1 MSENLTL
8 ESETTAERKEITPLV
23 SSDLLAV
30 AYGGGTNS
38 TAMLCGFVDRGIKP
52 DLILFADTGA
62 ERPETYEYVKTMQ
75 AKVKEWWG
83 MEIEI
88 VRALYKGQFE
98 GLEGECLR
106 GNKLPSIAYGGLN
119 ARACSVKYKT
129 APQSKR
135 IKAELKKI
143 GGKMV
148 TRAIGFDAG
157 EAHRVKKSTDEWA
170 TNWYPLVEWRW
181 QREHCMKAICK
192 YGLPQP
198 GKSACYFCTA
208 SRPSEIF
215 NMKKSHPELIAKALE
230 IERRAQTRNRAKI
243 GLGGAKNLWSDWLE
257 ADARQEKIFDL
268 EPMHAPCGC
277 IDG

>member
-1 MSENLTL
+1 MSEKYTL
-8 ESETTAERKEITPLV
+8 ESETTPERKEIAPLR

-38 TAMLCGFVDRGIKP
+38 TAMLCGFADRGIKP

-62 ERPETYEYVKTMQ
+62 EHPHTYEYVNLIQ

-88 VRALYKGQFE
+88 VRALFQGKFE

-119 ARACSVKYKT
+119 ARACSMKFKQE
-129 APQSKR
+129 PQNRR
-135 IKAELKKI
+135 IKAEMKKR
-143 GGKMV
+143 GVTMV
-148 TRAIGFDAG
+148 TKAIGFDVD
-157 EAHRVKKSTDEWA
+157 ESHRVKPSPVGWHR
-170 TNWYPLVEWRW
+170 NWYPLVEWMW

-192 YGLPQP
+192 HGLPQP
-198 GKSACYFCTA
+198 GKSACFFCTA

-215 NMKKSHPELIAKALE
+215 NMKKSDPALLERALE

-243 GLGGAKNLWSDWLE
+243 GLGGAGNLWADWLV
-257 ADARQEKIFDL
+257 ADANQEKLMDI
-268 EPMHAPCGC
+268 EPHEMPCGC